1 MINKIKV
8 MLELVKNS
16 EVIRFD
22 RHANMDSETRKAIL
36 DLIVDIEI
44 EIEDS
49 FTLVNSLHGLFDGY
63 NYFFTD
69 EFQTELAKI
78 EYTEL
83 GERIG
88 GIYITINSYK

>member
-1 MINKIKV
+1 

-22 RHANMDSETRKAIL
+22 RHANMDSKTRKTIL
-36 DLIVDIEI
+36 DLIVDIQI

-49 FTLVNSLHGLFDGY
+49 FTLENSLYGLFDGY
-63 NYFFTD
+63 NYFFTND
-69 EFQTELAKI
+69 FQTELAKI
-78 EYTEL
+78 EHTEL

-88 GIYITINSYK
+88 DIYITINSYK

>member
-1 MINKIKV
+1 MI
-8 MLELVKNS
+8 ELVKNN

-22 RHANMDSETRKAIL
+22 RHSNMDSKTRKAIL
-36 DLIVDIEI
+36 DLISDIQI

-49 FTLVNSLHGLFDGY
+49 FELVNSLYGLFDGY

-78 EYTEL
+78 EHTEL

-88 GIYITINSYK
+88 DIYITINSYK

>member
-1 MINKIKV
+1 

-16 EVIRFD
+16 EVILFD
-22 RHANMDSETRKAIL
+22 RHANMDSKTRKTIL
-36 DLIVDIEI
+36 DLIVDIQI

-49 FTLVNSLHGLFDGY
+49 FTLENSLYGLFDGY

-78 EYTEL
+78 KDTEL

-88 GIYITINSYK
+88 DIYITINSYK

>member
-1 MINKIKV
+1 

-22 RHANMDSETRKAIL
+22 RHTNMDSKTRKAIL
-36 DLIVDIEI
+36 DLIVDIQI

-49 FTLVNSLHGLFDGY
+49 FELVNSLYGLFDGY
-63 NYFFTD
+63 NYFFTND
-69 EFQTELAKI
+69 FQTELAKI
-78 EYTEL
+78 EHTEL

-88 GIYITINSYK
+88 DIYITINSYK

>member
-1 MINKIKV
+1 MTE
-8 MLELVKNS
+8 LEKNS

-22 RHANMDSETRKAIL
+22 RHSNMDGDTRKTIL
-36 DLIVDIEI
+36 DLIVDVQI

-49 FTLVNSLHGLFDGY
+49 FTLENSLYGLFDGY

-69 EFQTELAKI
+69 EFQTELVKI
-78 EYTEL
+78 KDTEL

-88 GIYITINSYK
+88 DIYITINSYK

>member
-1 MINKIKV
+1 

-22 RHANMDSETRKAIL
+22 RHANMDSKTRKAIL
-36 DLIVDIEI
+36 DLIVDIQI

-49 FTLVNSLHGLFDGY
+49 FTLENSLYGLFDGY
-63 NYFFTD
+63 NYFFTND
-69 EFQTELAKI
+69 FQTELAKI
-78 EYTEL
+78 EHTEL

-88 GIYITINSYK
+88 DIYITINSYK

>member
-1 MINKIKV
+1 

-22 RHANMDSETRKAIL
+22 RHVNMDSKTRKAIL
-36 DLIVDIEI
+36 DLIVDIQI

-49 FTLVNSLHGLFDGY
+49 FTLENSLYGLFDGY
-63 NYFFTD
+63 NYFFTND
-69 EFQTELAKI
+69 FQTELAKI
-78 EYTEL
+78 EHTEL

-88 GIYITINSYK
+88 DIYITINSYK

>member
-8 MLELVKNS
+8 MLELVKNN

-22 RHANMDSETRKAIL
+22 RHANMDSKTRKAIL
-36 DLIVDIEI
+36 DLIVDIQM

-49 FTLVNSLHGLFDGY
+49 FTLVNSLYGLFDGY

-88 GIYITINSYK
+88 DIYITINSYK

>member
-1 MINKIKV
+1 

-16 EVIRFD
+16 EVTRFD
-22 RHANMDSETRKAIL
+22 RHSNMDSKTRKVIL
-36 DLIVDIEI
+36 DLISDIQI

-49 FTLVNSLHGLFDGY
+49 FELVNSLYGLFDGY

-78 EYTEL
+78 EHTEL

-88 GIYITINSYK
+88 DIYITINSYK

>member
-1 MINKIKV
+1 MT
-8 MLELVKNS
+8 ELVKNN

-22 RHANMDSETRKAIL
+22 RHSNMDSKTRKAIL
-36 DLIVDIEI
+36 DLISDIQTQ
-44 EIEDS
+44 IEDS
-49 FTLVNSLHGLFDGY
+49 FELVNSLYGLFDGY

-78 EYTEL
+78 EHTEL

-88 GIYITINSYK
+88 DIYITINSYK

>member
-1 MINKIKV
+1 

-22 RHANMDSETRKAIL
+22 RHSNMDSETRKAIL

-49 FTLVNSLHGLFDGY
+49 FTLVNSLYGLFDGY

-88 GIYITINSYK
+88 DIYITINSYK

>member
-1 MINKIKV
+1 MT
-8 MLELVKNS
+8 ELVKNS

-22 RHANMDSETRKAIL
+22 RHSNMDGETRKTIL
-36 DLIVDIEI
+36 DLIVDVQI

-49 FTLVNSLHGLFDGY
+49 FELVNSLYGLFDGY

-69 EFQTELAKI
+69 EFQTELVKI
-78 EYTEL
+78 KDTEL

-88 GIYITINSYK
+88 DIYITINSYK

>member
-1 MINKIKV
+1 
-8 MLELVKNS
+8 MLELVKNN

-22 RHANMDSETRKAIL
+22 RHANMDSKTRKAIL
-36 DLIVDIEI
+36 DLIVDIQI

-49 FTLVNSLHGLFDGY
+49 FTLENSLYGLFDGY

-78 EYTEL
+78 EHTEL

-88 GIYITINSYK
+88 DIYITINSYK

>member
-1 MINKIKV
+1 MI
-8 MLELVKNS
+8 ELVKNN

-22 RHANMDSETRKAIL
+22 RHSNMDSKTRKVIL
-36 DLIVDIEI
+36 DLISDIQI

-49 FTLVNSLHGLFDGY
+49 FELVNSLYGLFDGY

-78 EYTEL
+78 EHTEL

-88 GIYITINSYK
+88 DIYITINSYK

>member
-1 MINKIKV
+1 

-22 RHANMDSETRKAIL
+22 RHTNMDSKTRKTIL
-36 DLIVDIEI
+36 DLIVDIQI

-49 FTLVNSLHGLFDGY
+49 FTLVNSLYGLFDGY
-63 NYFFTD
+63 NYFFTND
-69 EFQTELAKI
+69 FQTELAKI
-78 EYTEL
+78 EHTEL

-88 GIYITINSYK
+88 DIYITINSYK

>member
-1 MINKIKV
+1 MI
-8 MLELVKNS
+8 ELVKNN

-22 RHANMDSETRKAIL
+22 RHSNMDSKTRKVIL
-36 DLIVDIEI
+36 DLISDIQI

-49 FTLVNSLHGLFDGY
+49 FTLENSLYGLFDGY

-78 EYTEL
+78 EHTEL

-88 GIYITINSYK
+88 DIYITINSYK

>member
-1 MINKIKV
+1 
-8 MLELVKNS
+8 MLELVKNN

-22 RHANMDSETRKAIL
+22 RHANMDSKTRKAIL
-36 DLIVDIEI
+36 DLIVDIQI

-49 FTLVNSLHGLFDGY
+49 FILVNSLNGLFDGY

-88 GIYITINSYK
+88 DIYITINSYK

>member
-1 MINKIKV
+1 

-22 RHANMDSETRKAIL
+22 RHANMDPKMHKTIL
-36 DLIVDIEI
+36 DLIVDIQI
-44 EIEDS
+44 ELDNP

-88 GIYITINSYK
+88 DVYITINSYK

>member
-1 MINKIKV
+1 MTE
-8 MLELVKNS
+8 LEKNS

-22 RHANMDSETRKAIL
+22 RHSNMDGETRKTIL
-36 DLIVDIEI
+36 DLIVDVQI

-49 FTLVNSLHGLFDGY
+49 FELVNSLYGLFDGY

-69 EFQTELAKI
+69 EFQTELVKI
-78 EYTEL
+78 KDTEL

-88 GIYITINSYK
+88 DIYITINSYK